1 MKNKFLFS
9 ALMISASFVACTND
23 LTETINTEN
32 PVQEIV
38 GADLVAKGMKINL
51 TNGANTRA
59 VNGQWEAGDKF
70 GLAWYNVTTKINDAQ
85 TKSAWTSLL
94 NNTSST
100 TSDKNIYAN
109 NLFAYLNGQFVTTA
123 NIYQGAYFV
132 YFPFQQ
138 EKQVGAKKFDV
149 NPKQTADFE
158 TERFNKA
165 LHVSA
170 QDFIDANDAN
180 FDEETGNLTKEFVL
194 VPAVNVLKVN
204 VKSDEQIAAN
214 DFMKGLTIKSVMINA
229 GKEVFATNTGEVDP
243 TKIPAVVRYK
253 TGDNRGEIDVENTI
267 KTMDEKLGE
276 AFDISSKYA
285 PTLTTNVEI
294 EDFNLDAER
303 AVRMFALPTQTGQT
317 ISNPSMTITVGRKD
331 YNLGSFTV
339 NSKSDNNKGT
349 IEKLIAFLGETE
361 GKTLTKILRNAEG
374 QWSFLNLPVVAS
386 IGNFKPATTS
396 IKSVEQWNDVIAMID
411 ALEELGVTTK
421 EYNLT
426 LAADLTFTDGIKAPK
441 NTDVIVKVANTGKKM
456 VVTGK
461 TATWP
466 ENVEGEKGKTG
477 GSYEKLYFPVE
488 VKNDTL
494 IVNSKVKN
502 YVDLKAADN
511 KAVILLNEK
520 AEIHL
525 AANQGRV
532 IINEYGAKISLG
544 NTSSGVIA
552 FKYTE
557 GIENYKINNLINP
570 TTSEQ
575 QKALALVNTIIVDN
589 TTVDL
594 DKAET
599 TQSTDDPYTG
609 TTGGVN
615 VTIDATNIANVN
627 FELIGKGIVRDGKIA
642 NVTVEGADNE
652 MIDIESNS
660 STGITVTAE
669 AKLTVK
675 TEKTTKQT
683 FSYGKLVNAGTFI
696 ADENVAVHPTGIENT
711 GIIQGD
717 VEK

>member
-70 GLAWYNVTTKINDAQ
+70 GLAWYNVGQNIYENQ
-85 TKSAWTSLL
+85 TKKAWTDLL
-94 NNTSST
+94 DGSNNSSS
-100 TSDKNIYAN
+100 SDNRIYAN

-170 QDFIDANDAN
+170 QDFIDVNDAN

-214 DFMKGLTIKSVMINA
+214 DFMKGLTIKSVKISA
-229 GKEVFATNTGEVDP
+229 GAAEVFATNTGEVDP

-253 TGDNRGEIDVENTI
+253 TGDQKGEIDVENTI

-276 AFDISSKYA
+276 AFNISKYA
-285 PTLTTNVEI
+285 TTLTTNVEI

-339 NSKSDNNKGT
+339 NSKSDNNKET
-349 IEKLIAFLGETE
+349 IEKLIAFLDETE

-466 ENVEGEKGKTG
+466 ENVEGEAGTTG
-477 GSYEKLYFPVE
+477 VYFPVE

-502 YVDLKAADN
+502 LVDLKAVDS

-532 IINEYGAKISLG
+532 IINEYGAKITLG
-544 NTSSGVIA
+544 GGLNDNTSGVIA

-570 TTSEQ
+570 SNENQ
-575 QKALALVNTIIVDN
+575 HAHALVNTIIVDN

-615 VTIDATNIANVN
+615 VTINNHIENVN

-652 MIDIESNS
+652 MIDITTN
-660 STGITVTAE
+660 TNTNITVTAE

-696 ADENVAVHPTGIENT
+696 ADENVAVRPEGIEST
-711 GIIQGD
+711 GTIQGD
-717 VEK
+717 VEKQ